1 MSIETRSIQY
11 GSIFGDWHI
20 EKLLGTGSGG
30 KSAVFSLYRDNNG
43 WREYCALKVVSLIE
57 KRGSQEELSARAITD
72 YSTAVRELRSSADLE
87 VQLMKQLSGKTNI
100 VDYLDHCFF
109 SWKDDSGFG
118 VDLLIRMEKLEDLRG
133 VMRRGRYYTTGEIL
147 KIGQD
152 ICQALVLCHGKNILH
167 RDIKPENIFFNQD
180 RDYKLGDFGIAR
192 IMADSPISRASTG
205 IGTIAYSPAEQLR
218 GAYDHRVDIYS
229 LGLVLY
235 ELLNGNRLPF
245 AQNSYISDRD
255 NQIRLAGT
263 PLPPPDSSQLK
274 NTLSQKQL
282 EGLIRVVMK
291 ACAFRPED
299 RYATAAQLQQA
310 LRGIAEG
317 IPLPPPGPV
326 RHTPPQETGPLYHSF
341 HSAPVSLN
349 SDPRTNTS
357 VSSSVNSPVPPLSEP
372 QNTTR
377 RSRPSVPVLFMI
389 LALSAAVVIFGF
401 FLLRHRH
408 SWTPATCTA
417 PRFCEQ
423 CGETSGAPRGHQWVE
438 ATCTEARSCQ
448 VCGLTA
454 GSALGHSWTE
464 ATCHSPRQCT
474 RCQSTEGA
482 PLEHQWMEATCE
494 NPRSC
499 TLCGLEDGEALGHSS
514 SKATFLAPAVCS
526 RCHSVTAPAISY
538 EDISFEEVYAPV
550 REHFTDCMNKIS
562 RNELKRV
569 ILPGGYYT
577 YYDEN
582 DQLVMVTVFPHT
594 PGIGSYSSEFTRW
607 YCYMDGEFVYAFY
620 DGAVQHRFSFY
631 QELLIR
637 WRYRPVP
644 GSPETDEVHDFD
656 FTPEYQEW
664 ERIVLQEALS
674 FK

>member
-57 KRGSQEELSARAITD
+57 ERGSQEELSARAITD

-263 PLPPPDSSQLK
+263 PLPPPDISQLE

-299 RYATAAQLQQA
+299 RYATAVQFQQA
-310 LRGIAEG
+310 LRGISDGSSRQSAG
-317 IPLPPPGPV
+317 SV
-326 RHTPPQETGPLYHSF
+326 Q
-341 HSAPVSLN
+341 HSASNETVPLFSTHNSGPASSTHETLPASSVS
-349 SDPRTNTS
+349 TS
-357 VSSSVNSPVPPLSEP
+357 VKAPILSEP
-372 QNTTR
+372 ETEPR
-377 RSRPSVPVLFMI
+377 RTRPSVPVLFMI
-389 LALSAAVVIFGF
+389 LALSAAVVICGY

-423 CGETSGAPRGHQWVE
+423 CGETSGSPKGHQWVE

-454 GSALGHSWTE
+454 GAALGHSWAE
-464 ATCHSPRQCT
+464 ATCDAPSTCRRCGLTQGSPL
-474 RCQSTEGA
+474 S
-482 PLEHQWMEATCE
+482 HIWVDATCE
-494 NPRSC
+494 YPRYCS
-499 TLCGLEDGEALGHSS
+499 LCGRRDGEALGHNS
-514 SKATFLAPAVCS
+514 SKATFHMPAVCS
-526 RCHSVTAPAISY
+526 RCNAITEPSIPYHNINVQEAIQPAADHFDRLMNMIARS
-538 EDISFEEVYAPV
+538 ELKPVVYA
-550 REHFTDCMNKIS
+550 NGI
-562 RNELKRV
+562 
-569 ILPGGYYT
+569 YA
-577 YYDEN
+577 YYDESGE
-582 DQLVMVTVFPHT
+582 LVMVTVFKNT
-594 PGIGSYSSEFTRW
+594 PGIGVYSSDYTRW
-607 YCYMDGEFVYAFY
+607 YCYLDGVFVYAFY
-620 DGAVQHRFSFY
+620 DGEDQHRFSFY
-631 QELLIR
+631 DEMLMR
-637 WRYRPVP
+637 WRYRPVLND
-644 GSPETDEVHDFD
+644 SEQDDVQD
-656 FTPEYQEW
+656 FTFTGEFLAW
-664 ERIVLQEALS
+664 ERIVLDEALS